1 MNYDLTLGKGKDAQ
15 QISSN
20 DLKGGIKKEDIK
32 DEKMRSI
39 FEALDDGNNILEQK
53 EIDALNAKVQ
63 EAAAKDG
70 DATNLSN
77 REARKLIK
85 SLGLKGFKVE
95 DLFNFLST
103 VKQAGVNIEYQ
114 TRNAENPDEIVIK
127 YKTDAEG
134 NTVIERHNN
143 ENGTLVGTT
152 IQDKNNNTVMK
163 GADNRISGGKNE
175 VGNYQRTYNADE
187 GYTDTYEDGS
197 IRNFDKNGKWISGIS
212 PNGITYENEYKED
225 GSYVRKCNNGEIQE
239 YDNNNRLLRG
249 TLPYGITYVDEYMQN
264 GLTYENEYNAD
275 GSYTQRYI
283 NGNIWEYDKNN
294 RLLRGTS
301 YDGDLPFETKYNEDG
316 SYTCLYGY
324 GDNTGAV
331 QEYCEYDKNGRLLR
345 VKSHDGTTDTFE
357 YHEDG
362 GYTYNRSDGFIKE
375 YDKCGRILSTT
386 YAEDEVEEYTYGN
399 DGKLK
404 YREVP
409 NKNGSKCYWGPEE
422 FSDKRAQKTSDGD
435 FKVSPKQ
442 GETFDDTMTRLGIT
456 DSVDQEMFK
465 NANQKAYNRGYF
477 LLTDPNKLYGEVY
490 IPKALADKLDIENM
504 LVDVTAEFN
513 EHKQARKKPQ
523 MGV

>member
-1 MNYDLTLGKGKDAQ
+1 M
-15 QISSN
+15 I
-20 DLKGGIKKEDIK
+20 
-32 DEKMRSI
+32 
-39 FEALDDGNNILEQK
+39 
-53 EIDALNAKVQ
+53 
-63 EAAAKDG
+63 
-70 DATNLSN
+70 
-77 REARKLIK
+77 
-85 SLGLKGFKVE
+85 
-95 DLFNFLST
+95 
-103 VKQAGVNIEYQ
+103 
-114 TRNAENPDEIVIK
+114 
-127 YKTDAEG
+127 
-134 NTVIERHNN
+134 
-143 ENGTLVGTT
+143 
-152 IQDKNNNTVMK
+152 K

-294 RLLRGTS
+294 RLLR
-301 YDGDLPFETKYNEDG
+301 
-316 SYTCLYGY
+316 
-324 GDNTGAV
+324 
-331 QEYCEYDKNGRLLR
+331 

-375 YDKCGRILSTT
+375 YDKCGRILSIT

-442 GETFDDTMTRLGIT
+442 GETFDDTMRRLGIT
-456 DSVDQEMFK
+456 DSFDQEMFK

-504 LVDVTAEFN
+504 LVDVTAEF
-513 EHKQARKKPQ
+513 EKHKQPRKKPQ